1 MKIQIIGLKVYF
13 NQQGKTMLGD
23 VNKLF
28 VFKSLLLFSGP
39 YFGPDLHGRPLII
52 FIPGLDYKKR
62 SFEA

>member
-1 MKIQIIGLKVYF
+1 
-13 NQQGKTMLGD
+13 MLGD